1 MERRSQSYPTLK
13 PSLVVEW
20 TLGCADR
27 QGLRRAIAEKWSD
40 EDAYTN
46 YRYNVERCADGK
58 RVYLLRPTWLN
69 KGFDFQVNVEGL
81 VKVVKPGKGATR
93 EMPSHGDVIHDLQ
106 SKVAK
111 RPKEAKTLFEAVGA
125 VYDCSEPAE
134 ILRQLP
140 RLAAFK
146 EGWPIDQ
153 SLYAVKWLF
162 IEQDV
167 TYWLQTGRDML
178 MSAIENQVFKLPP
191 RKPAV

>member
-1 MERRSQSYPTLK
+1 MCRSQGVAARDCRE
-13 PSLVVEW
+13 VV
-20 TLGCADR
+20 G
-27 QGLRRAIAEKWSD
+27 GRRAHELPLQRR
-40 EDAYTN
+40 T
-46 YRYNVERCADGK
+46 VCEREP
-58 RVYLLRPTWLN
+58 RVLLRPTWLN